1 MGSISGWGTEIPQ
14 AACCLFLSHT
24 YYNSKLNGHVWLVV
38 TVLDRDDRILASVQK
53 ILLDSTGINNVEEDI

>member
-1 MGSISGWGTEIPQ
+1 MLSVPQ
-14 AACCLFLSHT
+14 SH
-24 YYNSKLNGHVWLVV
+24 YNSKLNGHVWLVV